1 MDSCQESDTM
11 DPVPPRAFSTI
22 SPEIALNVSID
33 IQGSEGENEEL
44 LVDVDV
50 PERIPDKRPWVPCLI
65 ICLMGGLCLCLT
77 FLLFLYCYFHSR
89 GY

>member
-11 DPVPPRAFSTI
+11 DPVPHHVS
-22 SPEIALNVSID
+22 SPSLPLNVSID
-33 IQGSEGENEEL
+33 IQGETNEL
-44 LVDVDV
+44 LVDREIS
-50 PERIPDKRPWVPCLI
+50 ERIPYKRPLVPCLI
-65 ICLMGGLCLCLT
+65 ICFMGGLCLCLT